1 MNHTI
6 MTLDG
11 KFWQYDEILK
21 EMDSDEFYYGYLGK
35 YALSSSSVKTL
46 LDSPKAYL
54 KSLRQR
60 SDTPALLQGRLVHL
74 AVLEPHKFDKLN
86 FVDVQSRNTKAFK
99 EALSENSESYTIK
112 EHDLAMYMAQAIH
125 DNKYARE
132 LLEGTDKEVPS
143 MNMMFGKPF
152 RGKADA
158 LGSGRMVDLKTTSS
172 DVNEFHWS
180 AKKFKYMCQAY
191 IYSKLFDVDYKD
203 IYYLAINKETYDI
216 GIFDVSQ
223 EFYNLGESLVERAV
237 QVYTDE
243 IENGMNELH
252 NYTIRGTL

>member
-1 MNHTI
+1 MKHTI

-86 FVDVQSRNTKAFK
+86 FVDVKTRNTKAFK
-99 EALSENSESYTIK
+99 EALSENSESYTMR
-112 EHDLAMYMAQAIH
+112 EHDSAMYMAQAIH
-125 DNKYARE
+125 DNKHARE

-143 MNMMFGKPF
+143 MSMMFGKPF

-172 DVNEFHWS
+172 DMNEFH
-180 AKKFKYMCQAY
+180 
-191 IYSKLFDVDYKD
+191 
-203 IYYLAINKETYDI
+203 
-216 GIFDVSQ
+216 
-223 EFYNLGESLVERAV
+223 
-237 QVYTDE
+237 
-243 IENGMNELH
+243 
-252 NYTIRGTL
+252 

>member
-1 MNHTI
+1 MKHTI

-46 LDSPKAYL
+46 LD
-54 KSLRQR
+54 QR

-74 AVLEPHKFDKLN
+74 AVLEPEKFDKLN

-132 LLEGTDKEVPS
+132 LLEGTE
-143 MNMMFGKPF
+143 
-152 RGKADA
+152 
-158 LGSGRMVDLKTTSS
+158 
-172 DVNEFHWS
+172 
-180 AKKFKYMCQAY
+180 
-191 IYSKLFDVDYKD
+191 I
-203 IYYLAINKETYDI
+203 INTP
-216 GIFDVSQ
+216 
-223 EFYNLGESLVERAV
+223 
-237 QVYTDE
+237 
-243 IENGMNELH
+243 EN
-252 NYTIRGTL
+252 Y

>member
-1 MNHTI
+1 MKHTI

-21 EMDSDEFYYGYLGK
+21 GMDSDEFYYGYLGK

-74 AVLEPHKFDKLN
+74 AVLEPEKFDKLN

-112 EHDLAMYMAQAIH
+112 EHDSAMYMAQAIH

-172 DVNEFHWS
+172 DMNEFHWS
-180 AKKFKYMCQAY
+180 AKKYKYMCQAY

-216 GIFDVSQ
+216 GPKKFACSTPFRTQSSQ
-223 EFYNLGESLVERAV
+223 LKGLSL
-237 QVYTDE
+237 
-243 IENGMNELH
+243 
-252 NYTIRGTL
+252 TL